1 MQQEIESLKIPKDNH
16 KELVKLVKEKG
27 ELIEEVNN
35 LSKRIQNTKDLVHK
49 TRIRKE
55 EIKQELKKNEETL
68 RFL

>member
-35 LSKRIQNTKDLVHK
+35 LSKRI
-49 TRIRKE
+49 
-55 EIKQELKKNEETL
+55 
-68 RFL
+68 